1 MKLIALLLG
10 CLLAGPALASIG
22 SVTELS
28 GQASIKRG
36 KETIAVTKGTVVE
49 KNDKVETKNG
59 KVKIVFK
66 DDTQVS
72 VTEHSSLVIDDFV
85 YDPKSGKGSL
95 GLKAGS
101 GTVRYV
107 SGAIAKDPKQVKI
120 NTPTAAI
127 AVRGTDFIMSVN
139 EIGSS
144 MVILMPT
151 CDWETSAVKG
161 LVCGSGAIDVQ
172 SGPNMVSMNRPYQA
186 TLVENAGQPPTP
198 PITVN
203 LFGSAIGNNLQ
214 ISPPRTASGASVV
227 AAARAAAAAT
237 GATKENKRED
247 KDPPAEEKQTAD
259 KKSSDN
265 KRVARRASGKSAAQ
279 ESQTGEAQQE
289 EKTESAVADTT
300 VKTDLAAA
308 LEDTTKVPEVT
319 IAQVENK
326 EVAAS
331 TAAATATTTTT
342 TEPEKEKENP
352 YLKKI
357 WTDKSETKQAG
368 WGYESLS
375 PNSRNYA
382 NIVQPLNTQI
392 QIVITQDMQTH
403 GWNFSA
409 GKPQGQIVINQLFR

>member
-1 MKLIALLLG
+1 MRSLLI
-10 CLLAGPALASIG
+10 LLALFTSTAYANIG
-22 SVTELS
+22 SITEFS
-28 GQASIKRG
+28 GSATIKRG
-36 KETIAVTKGTVVE
+36 KETIAAAKGTAIE
-49 KNDKVETKNG
+49 QNDKIETKNG
-59 KVKIVFK
+59 KLKIVFK

-95 GLKAGS
+95 GMKATN

-127 AVRGTDFIMSVN
+127 AVRGTDFVMSVN
-139 EIGSS
+139 EIGAS

-151 CDWETSAVKG
+151 CDWATAAVKG
-161 LVCGSGAIDVQ
+161 MVCGSGAIDVD
-172 SGPNMVSMNRPYQA
+172 SGNGSVSMTRPYQA

-203 LFGSAIGNNLQ
+203 LFGASIGNNLQ
-214 ISPPRTASGASVV
+214 ISPPRTMAGGNVV

-237 GATKENKRED
+237 GVTKENKKED
-247 KDPPAEEKQTAD
+247 KDPPAEEKQNAE
-259 KKSSDN
+259 KKSNDSKRTAKKSDN
-265 KRVARRASGKSAAQ
+265 KSAD
-279 ESQTGEAQQE
+279 EKQE
-289 EKTESAVADTT
+289 ERTESAVADTS
-300 VKTDLAAA
+300 VKTDLASA
-308 LEDTTKVPEVT
+308 LEDNTKVAEVT
-319 IAQVENK
+319 IAQVDSKDTE
-326 EVAAS
+326 S
-331 TAAATATTTTT
+331 TTTVSTG
-342 TEPEKEKENP
+342 ESEKEKENP

-357 WTDKSETKQAG
+357 WANKSETKQIG

-382 NIVQPLNTQI
+382 NVVQPLNTQI
-392 QIVITQDMQTH
+392 QVIVTQDMQTH